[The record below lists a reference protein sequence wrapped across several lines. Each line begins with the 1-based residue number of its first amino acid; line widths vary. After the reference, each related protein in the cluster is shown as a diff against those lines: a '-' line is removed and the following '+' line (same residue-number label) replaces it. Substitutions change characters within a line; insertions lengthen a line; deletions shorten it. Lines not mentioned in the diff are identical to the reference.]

1 MLKKPYSR
9 ERFVVLTEG
18 RSGSRLLEKA
28 LDQHPDIVMYGEI
41 FNPGDFHPRQLR
53 GQCDITTPYHA
64 GLDSAAYAQQIFAS
78 SATAKAIGFKL
89 LYNQAPEGSVWDYLA
104 NTRTKIVRL
113 SRNWLHVMISWTAA
127 RLTRQWHAQRG
138 QNVIPTPPFKLQA
151 EKLQKA
157 FDHYKELH
165 NEKLGLFSRNEILDI
180 TYEGL
185 ATDFLGTLHQVFD
198 FLGVERFDPEPQL
211 IKTGRPPLE
220 VLQNYQELKE
230 HFRGTEYESFFD
242 E

>member
-1 MLKKPYSR
+1 
-9 ERFVVLTEG
+9 
-18 RSGSRLLEKA
+18 
-28 LDQHPDIVMYGEI
+28 
-41 FNPGDFHPRQLR
+41 
-53 GQCDITTPYHA
+53 
-64 GLDSAAYAQQIFAS
+64 
-78 SATAKAIGFKL
+78 
-89 LYNQAPEGSVWDYLA
+89 
-104 NTRTKIVRL
+104 
-113 SRNWLHVMISWTAA
+113 AA

-165 NEKLGLFSRNEILDI
+165 NKKLGLFSRNEILDI